1 MLKTLLLPVKK
12 MFSHLLM
19 LVALF
24 SLSQPAVSGFFQQE
38 STAPSLNSLG
48 DSSRFLPVEKAFQIN
63 AKLIKQQLKISW
75 KIEPEHY
82 LYRSRFNLR
91 LLEPSSVTLSGVS
104 IPRGEETHDEYQG
117 DVEIFRDQI
126 LLTAELNGSDAQLQQ
141 GVVIEVSFQ
150 GCADAGL
157 CYPPHKQILSLV
169 PEREHSH

>member
-1 MLKTLLLPVKK
+1 MPNT
-12 MFSHLLM
+12 
-19 LVALF
+19 
-24 SLSQPAVSGFFQQE
+24 AVRLWLYS
-38 STAPSLNSLG
+38 
-48 DSSRFLPVEKAFQIN
+48 FQIN
-63 AKLIKQQLKISW
+63 AKLIKQQLQISW

-117 DVEIFRDQI
+117 DVEVFRDQV

-141 GVVIEVSFQ
+141 GIVIEVSFQ

-169 PEREHSH
+169 PEN